1 MPQIALIT
9 GASSGIGKATAEIL
23 SKNGYDII
31 AVGRREDRLEE
42 LAKSCSTKVLPL
54 VFDVRDFVAIDKAI
68 KGLDEKWSKIDV
80 LVNNAGLAQGQE
92 PVHEGNPEDWDCMID
107 TNVKGVLYM
116 AKAIA
121 PGMIKRKKGHIV
133 NIGSVAGKEVY
144 KGGAV
149 YNATKFA
156 VDALTKGMRIDFLA
170 HGIKVTS
177 VCPGLTETEFFM
189 TRFKGDTDR
198 AKSVFEGFEPL
209 KAEDIAEAVWF
220 AVSRPDHV
228 NVNDMLVMPT
238 AQANTVQL
246 HRQKL

>member
-31 AVGRREDRLEE
+31 ATGRRKDRLEE
-42 LAKSCSTKVLPL
+42 LQKSCSTKVLPL
-54 VFDVRDFVAIDKAI
+54 VFDVRDYKAI
-68 KGLDEKWSKIDV
+68 SKAIEGLDDDWKNIDV
-80 LVNNAGLAQGQE
+80 LINNAGLAQGQE

-107 TNVKGVLYM
+107 TNVKGILYM
-116 AKAIA
+116 AKAVV
-121 PGMIKRKKGHIV
+121 PEMIKRKRGHVI

-156 VDALTKGMRIDFLA
+156 VDALTKGMRIDFLEY
-170 HGIKVTS
+170 GIRVTG
-177 VCPGLTETEFFM
+177 VCPGLTETEFFL
-189 TRFKGDTDR
+189 TRFKGDKSR
-198 AKSVFEGFEPL
+198 AEAIFAGFEPL
-209 KAEDIAEAVWF
+209 KAQDLAEAIWF

-228 NVNDMLVMPT
+228 NVNDMLVMPK

-246 HRQKL
+246 NRKK